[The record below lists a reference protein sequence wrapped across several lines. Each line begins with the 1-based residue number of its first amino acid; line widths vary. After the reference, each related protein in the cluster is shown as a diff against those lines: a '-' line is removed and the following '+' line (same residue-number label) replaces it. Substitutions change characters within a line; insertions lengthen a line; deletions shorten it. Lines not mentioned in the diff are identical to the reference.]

1 MVPYFPHLT
10 YPEKSKQKYIPSLN
24 LKKKRD
30 CSQSISFSHM
40 AVAEEKTRDL
50 LFCGN
55 HLGKRENTGDE
66 VEDSDDII
74 TLLTINLY
82 LCAI

>member
-1 MVPYFPHLT
+1 
-10 YPEKSKQKYIPSLN
+10 
-24 LKKKRD
+24 
-30 CSQSISFSHM
+30 M

-74 TLLTINLY
+74 TLLIINLY
-82 LCAI
+82 LCAILVYIAVVIVFLYLC